1 MNCHLILKNG
11 SQGVERKRWGAMDG
25 ICVYLIK
32 AQVNRRLYEASNGI
46 RNRITEEN
54 GEEIV
59 QLLNL

>member
-1 MNCHLILKNG
+1 
-11 SQGVERKRWGAMDG
+11 MDG
-25 ICVYLIK
+25 IYVYLIK

-46 RNRITEEN
+46 RNRIMEEN